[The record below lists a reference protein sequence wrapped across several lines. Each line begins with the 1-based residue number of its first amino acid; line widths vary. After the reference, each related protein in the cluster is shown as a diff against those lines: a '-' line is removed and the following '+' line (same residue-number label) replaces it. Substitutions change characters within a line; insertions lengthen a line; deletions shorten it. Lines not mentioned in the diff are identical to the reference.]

1 MIRTAQCNIRI
12 SFKPGNTPERDR
24 EERAHST
31 GQLRRL
37 QCNRCCMHHAS
48 MSAYETQFG
57 RNPRNAL
64 NLRTITAA
72 LWRVRPL
79 ADCRL
84 GSETRNALNLRTI
97 TAALWRVQPLADG
110 RLGSDS
116 RDIGT
121 ELRKL
126 FPHALQPLRPR
137 RQQDID
143 TISIEVCVS
152 ILPIVGH
159 RDGIARF

>member
-24 EERAHST
+24 DERAHST

-84 GSETRNALNLRTI
+84 GS
-97 TAALWRVQPLADG
+97 
-110 RLGSDS
+110 DS

-152 ILPIVGH
+152 NLPIVGH